1 MIKLSKTSLF
11 FFLISS
17 FCSFGQ
23 KQFLLFIKNN
33 HRKVTYQKGEIIS
46 FRLKGDDMK
55 ITERIL
61 GFEGDSLLVFDGLF
75 KVNPKEISDMY
86 VDEKT
91 STWFI
96 FRYKYSKVLP
106 MAGVGYLLLDVVN
119 TEKFNKSTLITSG
132 SLISAGLLAKWLIK
146 DRIKIKGQRKL
157 GIIW

>member
-1 MIKLSKTSLF
+1 M
-11 FFLISS
+11 
-17 FCSFGQ
+17 
-23 KQFLLFIKNN
+23 
-33 HRKVTYQKGEIIS
+33 IS

-61 GFEGDSLLVFDGLF
+61 GFEGDSLLVFEGLF
-75 KVNPKEISDMY
+75 KVNPKEISAMY

-106 MAGVGYLLLDVVN
+106 MAGTGYLLLDAVN
-119 TEKFNKSTLITSG
+119 TEKLNKSTLITSA

-146 DRIKIKGQRKL
+146 D
-157 GIIW
+157 